1 MAIRPIVTEGDPVL
15 NKVCHPVTKFDE
27 KLSTLLDDMKETLL
41 QARGLGL
48 AAPQVGI
55 LRRVAIVVNEN
66 DEMLE
71 LVNPVILEQSGEQT
85 GLEGCLSVPG
95 MWGYVTRP
103 DWVKVKAQD
112 RNGNWF
118 EVEGNDLTARCFCHE
133 LGHLDGHLYSEFCDK
148 LYNSEELDE
157 LLGEEEEEMEAE
169 K

>member
-1 MAIRPIVTEGDPVL
+1 MAIRPIVTQGDPVL

-27 KLSTLLDDMKETLL
+27 KLATLLDDMKETLT

-48 AAPQVGI
+48 AGPQVGI

-71 LVNPVILEQSGEQT
+71 LVNPEILEQSGEQT

-118 EVEGNDLTARCFCHE
+118 EVEGHDLTARCFFHE
-133 LGHLDGHLYSEFCDK
+133 LGHLDGHLYSELCDR
-148 LYNSEELDE
+148 LYNNEELDE
-157 LLGEEEEEMEAE
+157 LLAAEEEEMEDE
-169 K
+169 E